1 MNKTAVHYPWFKRE
15 DTDAF
20 FALFQNNLANFVIIS
35 VTMLGM
41 GFPAEIVFGRVIPGA
56 AVAVLAGNL
65 YYAHMAKKLAVREQR
80 TDVTALSYGISTP
93 PMFVF
98 LFGVMAPALALTDS
112 HELAWKIA
120 VGACFI
126 SGIVEVSM
134 GFVGRWIHKNVPR
147 AAMLGALAGLAL
159 TFIAGEMMFNT
170 LKVPVIGLVVLAI
183 VIVGVIGKVAMP
195 FKIPSTL
202 FAVVIGTLLAYIL
215 GYAKLDGI
223 TEGLSQFGFYPFIP
237 TLATIDGIQLLFGAA
252 ATIFAV
258 VLPITIYNAI
268 ETMNNVESVSALGDK
283 YDMKE
288 SMITDGLGTMVGP
301 LFGGAF
307 PTTVYMASAG
317 SKWMGAG
324 RGYSILNGVVYMF
337 AALFGLVAVISS
349 IIPISAIAPIMVFIG
364 ISMIAT
370 AYQTSHSKYFPAIAI
385 AMIPYFSNY
394 ISTRFNNG
402 AEELVTGI
410 SPGIVPLG
418 QGALITAIILGAIV
432 VCIIDVDYKRASIF
446 AFVGMILSYFG
457 IIHAP
462 ALAFNAS
469 PQYAIGYLIIGL
481 YFFIILNTAKLPK
494 EKQLD
499 KQDDLIDRKAE

>member
-1 MNKTAVHYPWFKRE
+1 MSKTAVHYPLFKKE

-41 GFPAEIVFGRVIPGA
+41 GFPTDIVFGKVVPGA

-65 YYAHMAKKLAVREQR
+65 YYAHMAKKLAIRENR

-112 HELAWKIA
+112 HEMAWKIA
-120 VGACFI
+120 VAACFI
-126 SGIVEVSM
+126 SGIVEALM
-134 GFVGRWIHKNVPR
+134 GFIGRWIHQNIPR

-170 LKVPVIGLVVLAI
+170 LQIPVIGLVVLAI
-183 VIVGVIGKVAMP
+183 VVVGIIGKMAMP
-195 FKIPSTL
+195 FKIPASL
-202 FAVVIGTLLAYIL
+202 FAIIVGTVLAYL
-215 GYAKLDGI
+215 FGYAKLDSI
-223 TEGLSQFGFYPFIP
+223 SSGLSEFGFYPILP
-237 TLATIDGIQLLFGAA
+237 TLATFEGFGLLFGTA

-268 ETMNNVESVSALGDK
+268 ETMNNVEAVGALGDK
-283 YDMKE
+283 YDIKE
-288 SMITDGLGTMVGP
+288 SMIVDGIGTMIGP
-301 LFGGAF
+301 IFGGAF
-307 PTTVYMASAG
+307 PTTVYMASTG

-324 RGYSILNGVVYMF
+324 RGYSILNGIVYIF
-337 AALFGLVAVISS
+337 AAVFGLVAVISS
-349 IIPISAIAPIMVFIG
+349 LIPISAIAPIMVFIG

-394 ISTRFNNG
+394 VMTRFNNDAG
-402 AEELVTGI
+402 EVVSGI
-410 SPGIVPLG
+410 SPAIVPLG

-432 VCIIDVDYKRASIF
+432 VYIIDGNYIRASLFSF
-446 AFVGMILSYFG
+446 AGMLLSFFG

-462 ALAFNAS
+462 AIAFNAS
-469 PQYAIGYLIIGL
+469 PEYAIGYLVIGL
-481 YFFIILNTAKLPK
+481 YFLIISYTKKADVKKDQQDEELLE
-494 EKQLD
+494 EKVT
-499 KQDDLIDRKAE
+499 